1 MSLALAV
8 QTPIDSP
15 FFDLNVVTTNEMESF
30 MQIRPA
36 EVKDAPQIAAIYN
49 QGIEERSSTFETA
62 PRNPEDMIDRLQNA
76 DRYPVLVVLDESNQV
91 VGWAGLSSYRPRA
104 CYDGIA
110 DFSIYM
116 SREVRGQ
123 GMGKHLLRELLK
135 EAEARGFWKVLS
147 RIFTS
152 NQASL
157 ALCEAS
163 GFRQVGIYEKHACLD
178 GQWIDCVI
186 VERLFVANQAGT
198 PTPMAA
204 TKNETGGL
212 SGC

>member
-1 MSLALAV
+1 MGHVQVPHSL
-8 QTPIDSP
+8 IDPP
-15 FFDLNVVTTNEMESF
+15 FFDIDVVTTNEMESF

-36 EVKDAPQIAAIYN
+36 EPNDAPQIAAIYN
-49 QGIEERSSTFETA
+49 QGIEERSSTFETT
-62 PRNPEDMIDRLQNA
+62 PRNPADMIERLQSA
-76 DRYPVLVVLDESNQV
+76 DRYPVLVMLDEDNQV
-91 VGWAGLSSYRPRA
+91 VGWAGLSTYRARA

-116 SREVRGQ
+116 SRKARGRGQ
-123 GMGKHLLRELLK
+123 SKHLLQALLK

-147 RIFTS
+147 RIFAS

-163 GFRQVGIYEKHACLD
+163 GFRQVGVYEKHACLE
-178 GQWIDCVI
+178 GHWIDCVI
-186 VERLFVANQAGT
+186 VERIFPTNQAAAS
-198 PTPMAA
+198 TPMAT
-204 TKNETGGL
+204 TKTQTAGL

>member
-1 MSLALAV
+1 
-8 QTPIDSP
+8 
-15 FFDLNVVTTNEMESF
+15 

-36 EVKDAPQIAAIYN
+36 NPNDAPQIAAIYN

-62 PRNPEDMIDRLQNA
+62 PRNPADMIERLQNA
-76 DRYPVLVVLDESNQV
+76 DRYPVLVVLDGSNQV
-91 VGWAGLSSYRPRA
+91 VGWAALSSYRARA

-123 GMGKHLLRELLK
+123 GMGKHLLQALLN

-152 NQASL
+152 NRASL
-157 ALCEAS
+157 ALCKAS

-186 VERLFVANQAGT
+186 VERLFTANQIVNT
-198 PTPMAA
+198 KPVAA
-204 TKNETGGL
+204 KTEAGGL
-212 SGC
+212 S

>member
-1 MSLALAV
+1 MK
-8 QTPIDSP
+8 
-15 FFDLNVVTTNEMESF
+15 
-30 MQIRPA
+30 IRPA
-36 EVKDAPQIAAIYN
+36 EPNDAFQIAAIYN

-62 PRNPEDMIDRLQNA
+62 PRNPDDMIDRLQNA

-91 VGWAGLSSYRPRA
+91 VGWASLSSYRSRA

-116 SREVRGQ
+116 RREARGR
-123 GMGKHLLRELLK
+123 GLGKHLLQALLK

-147 RIFTS
+147 RIFAS

-157 ALCEAS
+157 ALCGAS

-178 GQWIDCVI
+178 DQWIDCVI
-186 VERLFVANQAGT
+186 VERLFPANLTANST
-198 PTPMAA
+198 PLA
-204 TKNETGGL
+204 TTQPEKGGL

>member
-1 MSLALAV
+1 M
-8 QTPIDSP
+8 QTPIDPP
-15 FFDLNVVTTNEMESF
+15 FFGLNVVTTNEMESF

-36 EVKDAPQIAAIYN
+36 EPNDAPQIAAIYN
-49 QGIEERSSTFETA
+49 QGIEERSSTFETT
-62 PRNPEDMIDRLQNA
+62 PRNPADMVERLQNA
-76 DRYPVLVVLDESNQV
+76 DRYPVLVVLDEGNQV
-91 VGWAGLSSYRPRA
+91 VGWAGLSSYRARA

-116 SREVRGQ
+116 SREARGQ
-123 GMGKHLLRELLK
+123 GLGKHLLHALLR

-147 RIFTS
+147 RIFAS

-157 ALCEAS
+157 ALCGAS

-178 GQWIDCVI
+178 GQWIDCVV
-186 VERLFVANQAGT
+186 VERLFPANQT
-198 PTPMAA
+198 A
-204 TKNETGGL
+204 TSTRTAISKNETGGL